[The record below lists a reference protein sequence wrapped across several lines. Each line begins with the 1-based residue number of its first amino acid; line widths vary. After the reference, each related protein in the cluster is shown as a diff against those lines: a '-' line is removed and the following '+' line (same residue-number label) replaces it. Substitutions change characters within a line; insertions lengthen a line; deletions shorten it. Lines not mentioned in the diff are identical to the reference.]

1 MQVYLDNSATT
12 PLSEETKRYLIKL
25 LETYGKEI
33 GKEIGREQLAD
44 AIKRL
49 RSGENSE
56 SIEASGIDR
65 ATVELAQTLK

>member
-1 MQVYLDNSATT
+1 MCNALRELMKEEIEEELRINS
-12 PLSEETKRYLIKL
+12 EK
-25 LETYGKEI
+25 GKEI

>member
-1 MQVYLDNSATT
+1 MCNALRELMKEEIEEELRINS
-12 PLSEETKRYLIKL
+12 EK
-25 LETYGKEI
+25 

-49 RSGENSE
+49 RNGENAE

-65 ATVELAQTLK
+65 KTVELAQTLK

>member
-1 MQVYLDNSATT
+1 MCNALRELMKEEIEEELRINS
-12 PLSEETKRYLIKL
+12 
-25 LETYGKEI
+25 EI

-49 RSGENSE
+49 RNGENIE

-65 ATVELAQTLK
+65 ETVELAQTLK